1 MKKKEHTASLYNNAL
16 HRCLIFFSRVC
27 NMFIPKREWLFI
39 FFFPGVFLFN
49 CINVPDPFISG
60 AYFNVITFVDAALN
74 ILKGEKKASSQ
85 FFCETPQ
92 RQPLRARGF
101 DNSSQVPLKKS
112 YTKQTRLELG
122 RELGKCQFRVL

>member
-1 MKKKEHTASLYNNAL
+1 MHYIGVLFSFHVCVICLSQNENGCLY
-16 HRCLIFFSRVC
+16 
-27 NMFIPKREWLFI
+27 